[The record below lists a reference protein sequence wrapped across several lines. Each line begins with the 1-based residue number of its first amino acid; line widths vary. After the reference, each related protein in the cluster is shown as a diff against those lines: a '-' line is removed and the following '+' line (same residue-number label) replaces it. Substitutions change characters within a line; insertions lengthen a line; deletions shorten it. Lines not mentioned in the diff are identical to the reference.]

1 MQFSSTAFKIQ
12 NVALNPT
19 AGTKPSHIS
28 HILHITIKSS
38 LTTVS
43 SSDRAPKMVHVK
55 KTHNSKQSPMYMLMI
70 VPVSPPS
77 VQFIALLCVSA
88 VHSATLFLNVMACLA
103 YFTADAQNGVDFGL
117 SILWFLLFTPVSFIC
132 WYRPVYKAFRYAG
145 LVALRWNILNFALQT
160 GSNCFVLQA
169 EEIGTYA
176 DEVVSSVSFFFF
188 LLLLNTTLWTPS
200 SSDSARGVRGSMWD
214 PLCTQLPPF
223 LILEDANTWVYLPTV
238 QCFNSIFFH
247 YENVFPLTLILL
259 QRRRIQNNIKT
270 SLWTIYILIS
280 AKLSFFEGF
289 KEYCFI
295 SVVLEKP
302 SLYFI
307 CVCIEPLL
315 YISYIWQSGSEPF
328 KERVISLTI
337 CPLCRLFVLSR
348 SDSSFSFF
356 FFFFVF
362 FFQVAV
368 YIIQCVGIPKWGN
381 RWVERFV
388 TACWVKDWRCGVDAR
403 DSWSLLLTSL
413 YFHYE
418 CVHCA
423 VGRFIVNVGTRM
435 CWCVSSFT
443 SMCLC
448 VFPLCIF
455 SFTFLWQIPADLTCL
470 GCCFVSVGLFSSG
483 FFSII
488 T

>member
-145 LVALRWNILNFALQT
+145 LVALCWNILKFALQT
-160 GSNCFVLQA
+160 GCNCFVLQA

-188 LLLLNTTLWTPS
+188 FYYS
-200 SSDSARGVRGSMWD
+200 IQ
-214 PLCTQLPPF
+214 LCEHLHPPTQP
-223 LILEDANTWVYLPTV
+223 
-238 QCFNSIFFH
+238 
-247 YENVFPLTLILL
+247 
-259 QRRRIQNNIKT
+259 
-270 SLWTIYILIS
+270 
-280 AKLSFFEGF
+280 EGW
-289 KEYCFI
+289 E
-295 SVVLEKP
+295 E
-302 SLYFI
+302 
-307 CVCIEPLL
+307 VCGIH
-315 YISYIWQSGSEPF
+315 S
-328 KERVISLTI
+328 
-337 CPLCRLFVLSR
+337 VLS
-348 SDSSFSFF
+348 
-356 FFFFVF
+356 
-362 FFQVAV
+362 
-368 YIIQCVGIPKWGN
+368 
-381 RWVERFV
+381 
-388 TACWVKDWRCGVDAR
+388 
-403 DSWSLLLTSL
+403 
-413 YFHYE
+413 
-418 CVHCA
+418 
-423 VGRFIVNVGTRM
+423 
-435 CWCVSSFT
+435 
-443 SMCLC
+443 CLH
-448 VFPLCIF
+448 F
-455 SFTFLWQIPADLTCL
+455 
-470 GCCFVSVGLFSSG
+470 
-483 FFSII
+483 
-488 T
+488 